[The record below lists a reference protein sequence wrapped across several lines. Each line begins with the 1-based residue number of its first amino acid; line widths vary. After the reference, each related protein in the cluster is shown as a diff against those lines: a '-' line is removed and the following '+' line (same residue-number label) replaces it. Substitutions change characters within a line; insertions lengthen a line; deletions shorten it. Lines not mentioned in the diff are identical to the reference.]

1 MRSIFFILCLMAGQ
15 ACAEVSGPIIRC
27 LGNGYFL
34 VQCNRQQLMPDDQV
48 VILRSGQEVARG
60 QVMRQEGSVCSIRIR
75 SGDAQRLDTVV
86 LSARNPAHADR
97 GPGLPVTGQNHKSF
111 TKAPDTI
118 KAKPKKDYFGSFDSG
133 GQVYQL
139 NTGQFLTP

>member
-1 MRSIFFILCLMAGQ
+1 MASQ
-15 ACAEVSGPIIRC
+15 VSAEVSGPIIRC

-34 VQCNRQQLMPDDQV
+34 VQCNRQQLKPDDQV
-48 VILRSGQEVARG
+48 IVLRSGQEVARG
-60 QVMRQEGSVCSIRIR
+60 QVMRQEGSVCSILIR
-75 SGDAQRLDTVV
+75 SGNPQRLDTVV
-86 LSARNPAHADR
+86 LASPSAEHAER
-97 GPGLPVTGQNHKSF
+97 GPGLPLSGQ
-111 TKAPDTI
+111 TVKAAPKATEAG

>member
-48 VILRSGQEVARG
+48 IVLRSGQEVARG
-60 QVMRQEGSVCSIRIR
+60 QVMRQEGSVCSILIR

-86 LSARNPAHADR
+86 LGARSPNQSDR
-97 GPGLPVTGQNHKSF
+97 GPGLPVSSQASKNAMKSAE
-111 TKAPDTI
+111 TA
-118 KAKPKKDYFGSFDSG
+118 KAKPKKDYFGSFESG